1 MKHDREPFRKGFT
14 ENTCH
19 LILKHKWY
27 DAIERGEKDKE
38 YRKNTPYY
46 QKRLLPEN
54 IRFVTLHRGYSSVTM
69 TFEILKKEKT
79 VYRKRDKYEV
89 LVPHGP
95 SQKQTLYP

>member
-1 MKHDREPFRKGFT
+1 MT
-14 ENTCH
+14 EKASPKNTCH

-79 VYRKRDKYEV
+79 RKIITTHLGKRVTK
-89 LVPHGP
+89 
-95 SQKQTLYP
+95 S